1 MESSFSSIFTP
12 TLKKIAVVNYPAHS
26 PLLPR
31 AVETVRD
38 RGKLGIFVIYKKKL
52 KWFLQR
58 ILQNFMKK
66 NNTWNIRQLVNEWFV
81 PSAQ

>member
-38 RGKLGIFVIYKKKL
+38 RGKIDPPPLL
-52 KWFLQR
+52 
-58 ILQNFMKK
+58 
-66 NNTWNIRQLVNEWFV
+66 
-81 PSAQ
+81 PSAGGTGNKGDN

>member
-26 PLLPR
+26 PLLHR

-38 RGKLGIFVIYKKKL
+38 RGKIDPPPLL
-52 KWFLQR
+52 
-58 ILQNFMKK
+58 
-66 NNTWNIRQLVNEWFV
+66 
-81 PSAQ
+81 PSAGGTGNKGDN

>member
-38 RGKLGIFVIYKKKL
+38 RGKIDPPPLL
-52 KWFLQR
+52 
-58 ILQNFMKK
+58 
-66 NNTWNIRQLVNEWFV
+66 
-81 PSAQ
+81 PSASASGTEKEGDN